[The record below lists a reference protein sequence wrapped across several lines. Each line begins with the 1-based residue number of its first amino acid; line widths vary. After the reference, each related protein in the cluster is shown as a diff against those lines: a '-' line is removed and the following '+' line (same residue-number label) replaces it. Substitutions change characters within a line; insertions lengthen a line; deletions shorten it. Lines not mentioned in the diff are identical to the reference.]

1 MTKSRMAVLGAV
13 AAFALLLVGGAGPA
27 AAQTTGS
34 SKPLAKVMKITGKA
48 KNGKK
53 FSGTFTIDR
62 FASRHGKLYAVGTM
76 KGRLKNRKVTR
87 RNVFVPASVARQ
99 AQASQ
104 LPAIPPTPGA
114 CQILSLHLGA
124 IDLNLLGLR
133 VRTNPI
139 DALIEAVPGAGN
151 LLGNLLCTVTGLLD
165 PGALTTGQIA
175 ALLNSILAILEGL

>member
-1 MTKSRMAVLGAV
+1 MNKSRMAVLGAV

-27 AAQTTGS
+27 AAQTTS
-34 SKPLAKVMKITGKA
+34 AKPLSRTMKITGTA

-53 FSGTFTIDR
+53 FSGTYTIDR
-62 FASRHGKLYAVGTM
+62 FVSKGGKVFASGTV
-76 KGRLKNRKVTR
+76 KGRLKHRSVTR
-87 RNVFVPASVARQ
+87 RNVLVPATVARQ

-104 LPAIPPTPGA
+104 APAIPPTANA

-139 DALIEAVPGAGN
+139 DALIEAVPGAN
-151 LLGNLLCTVTGLLD
+151 ALLGNLLCTVTGLLD
-165 PGALTTGQIA
+165 PNTLPTNQIA
-175 ALLNSILAILEGL
+175 ALLTSILGILQGL